1 MKPAEVYKLLID
13 RFGEDLILA
22 YVETRNPYI
31 KINNGYV
38 QAICTF
44 LRYNPSTKFAFLSSI
59 SGVDYPQRNEIDIVY
74 HLFSPFLNT
83 LCVLKT
89 STPRD
94 LPELESLESVWKVAN
109 WFEREIYD
117 LLGVRFTGHSNLKRI
132 LLPDDWEGHPL
143 RKDYKEKNS
152 YHDME
157 TMRPDPL
164 KVLREKN
171 EKSGKSQ

>member
-13 RFGEDLILA
+13 RFGEDLILT

-31 KINNGYV
+31 KINSDHI
-38 QAICTF
+38 QTICTF
-44 LRYNPSTKFAFLSSI
+44 LRYNPNTNFVFLSSI
-59 SGVDYPQRNEIDIVY
+59 AGVDYPQRNEIDIVY
-74 HLFSPFLNT
+74 HLFSPLLNN

-89 STPRD
+89 SVPRG

-117 LLGVRFTGHSNLKRI
+117 LLGVRFIGHSNLKRI
-132 LLPDDWEGHPL
+132 LLPDDWEGYPL
-143 RKDYKEKNS
+143 RKDYKEKNA

-157 TMRPDPL
+157 TTRQDPL
-164 KVLREKN
+164 KVLRKKN
-171 EKSGKSQ
+171 E